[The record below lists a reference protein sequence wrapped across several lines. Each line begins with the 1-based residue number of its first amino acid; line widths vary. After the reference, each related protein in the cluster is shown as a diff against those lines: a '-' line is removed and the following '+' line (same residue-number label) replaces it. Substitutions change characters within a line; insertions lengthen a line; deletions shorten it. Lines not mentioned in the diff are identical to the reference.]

1 MKIAIRGHPHQLTPD
16 RGGWKILSARGAS
29 GKNVSWQNVKKKK
42 IKCEKKTSYKS
53 KQIKALNEK
62 PDVFKE

>member
-1 MKIAIRGHPHQLTPD
+1 M
-16 RGGWKILSARGAS
+16 
-29 GKNVSWQNVKKKK
+29 KKK
-42 IKCEKKTSYKS
+42 IDSRMRKTSYKS